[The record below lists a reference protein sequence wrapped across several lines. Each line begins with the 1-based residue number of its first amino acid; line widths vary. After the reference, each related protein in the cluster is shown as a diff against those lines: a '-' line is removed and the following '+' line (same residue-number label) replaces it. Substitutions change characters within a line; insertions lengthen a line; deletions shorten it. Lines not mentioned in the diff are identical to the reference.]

1 MCQALNDELSEA
13 QMKMLSTPKA
23 LRAEAKAQLALLDSK
38 IQQIHTEKAQ
48 RRSESAAAVTEEAA
62 SLGLSYSSCSGEAPM
77 GT

>member
-1 MCQALNDELSEA
+1 
-13 QMKMLSTPKA
+13 MKMLSTPKA

-62 SLGLSYSSCSGEAPM
+62 SLSRWD
-77 GT
+77 